1 MPTLVQVLQVTSG
14 RFVTCNTSWF
24 ARSASW
30 SPMMAA
36 MLSVPLLVVMIAVAL
51 FAARTAW
58 MRYGSGGFRLARA
71 LAIGIA
77 AAILVAFVYYVIGGG
92 N

>member
-1 MPTLVQVLQVTSG
+1 
-14 RFVTCNTSWF
+14 
-24 ARSASW
+24 
-30 SPMMAA
+30 MMAA

-58 MRYGSGGFRLARA
+58 MRYGGGSGGFRLARA

-77 AAILVAFVYYVIGGG
+77 GAILVAFVYYVIGGG